1 MRDTIRN
8 TVKEVY
14 NTNVKN
20 IGSVGP
26 SSLSSSLFEKN
37 HSNTNKNVSVRNY
50 DNNTKLRLNNSN
62 SQMNEGMPP
71 SNSSFIPILLFL
83 LLLVAIAGAVYYYR
97 KDIKKYFDKTF
108 GKEKTISKEV
118 VEIKENDEELK
129 ETKSLSEREGE
140 IVEKDKLTI
149 KKGDNVLVDDKV
161 VKKSKKEEEKK
172 ETKETKVQKNK
183 IDKSKYS
190 QNQTV
195 GKDDM
200 YCYIGEDDNMRQCI
214 QVFKDDVCTSGDIFN
229 RIDECLVPRISK

>member
-14 NTNVKN
+14 NTNVQN

-26 SSLSSSLFEKN
+26 SPLSSSLFEKN
-37 HSNTNKNVSVRNY
+37 HSNTTKNVSVGNY
-50 DNNTKLRLNNSN
+50 DNNTNKLSLNNSN
-62 SQMNEGMPP
+62 SQMKEGMPP
-71 SNSSFIPILLFL
+71 SSSSFNTILFFL

-97 KDIKKYFDKTF
+97 KEIKKYFDKIF
-108 GKEKTISKEV
+108 GKDKTISKEV
-118 VEIKENDEELK
+118 VEIKENGEELK
-129 ETKSLSEREGE
+129 ETKTLSEREGE

-149 KKGDNVLVDDKV
+149 KKGGNVLVDDKV

-172 ETKETKVQKNK
+172 ENKDQKNG

-190 QNQTV
+190 QNQIV
-195 GKDDM
+195 SKDDM

-229 RIDECLVPRISK
+229 RIDECLVPRTNK

>member
-26 SSLSSSLFEKN
+26 SPLSSSLFEKN
-37 HSNTNKNVSVRNY
+37 HSNTTKNVSVGNY
-50 DNNTKLRLNNSN
+50 DNNVNKLSLNNSN
-62 SQMNEGMPP
+62 SQMKEGMPSS
-71 SNSSFIPILLFL
+71 SNSFTVILFFL

-108 GKEKTISKEV
+108 GKDKTISKEV

-149 KKGDNVLVDDKV
+149 KKGGNVLVDDKI

-172 ETKETKVQKNK
+172 KETKVQKNG

-190 QNQTV
+190 QNQIV

-229 RIDECLVPRISK
+229 RIDECLVPRTNE

>member
-1 MRDTIRN
+1 MKDTIRN

-20 IGSVGP
+20 IGSVGVPPLP
-26 SSLSSSLFEKN
+26 SSLYEKN
-37 HSNTNKNVSVRNY
+37 YSSFNKNDGVGNT
-50 DNNTKLRLNNSN
+50 DNNTDKLNLNNSN
-62 SQMNEGMPP
+62 SQMKERIPTT
-71 SNSSFIPILLFL
+71 SNSFIVILLFL
-83 LLLVAIAGAVYYYR
+83 LLLVAIAGVIYYYR
-97 KDIKKYFDKTF
+97 KEIKKYFDKIF

-129 ETKSLSEREGE
+129 ETKTLSEGEGE

-149 KKGDNVLVDDKV
+149 KKGGNVLVDDKV

-172 ETKETKVQKNK
+172 KETKVQKNG

-190 QNQTV
+190 QNQIV

-229 RIDECLVPRISK
+229 RIDECLVPRTNK

>member
-26 SSLSSSLFEKN
+26 SPLSSSLFEKN
-37 HSNTNKNVSVRNY
+37 HSNTTKNVSVGNY
-50 DNNTKLRLNNSN
+50 DNNTNKLSLNNSN

-71 SNSSFIPILLFL
+71 SSSSFTSILFFL

-149 KKGDNVLVDDKV
+149 KKGDNVVVDDKV

-172 ETKETKVQKNK
+172 KETKVQKNK

-190 QNQTV
+190 QNQIV

>member
-26 SSLSSSLFEKN
+26 SPLSSSLFEKN
-37 HSNTNKNVSVRNY
+37 HSNATKNVSVGNY
-50 DNNTKLRLNNSN
+50 DNNVNKLSLNNSN
-62 SQMNEGMPP
+62 SQMKEGMPP
-71 SNSSFIPILLFL
+71 TSSSFTTILLFL
-83 LLLVAIAGAVYYYR
+83 LLLVAITGVIYYYR
-97 KDIKKYFDKTF
+97 KEIKKYFDKTF
-108 GKEKTISKEV
+108 GKGKTISKEV

-149 KKGDNVLVDDKV
+149 KKGGNVLVDDKV
-161 VKKSKKEEEKK
+161 IKKSKKEEEKK
-172 ETKETKVQKNK
+172 ETKVQRNGIDKNK
-183 IDKSKYS
+183 YS
-190 QNQTV
+190 RNQIVT
-195 GKDDM
+195 KDDM
-200 YCYIGEDDNMRQCI
+200 YCYIGEDDNTRQCI

-229 RIDECLVPRISK
+229 RIDECLVPRTNK